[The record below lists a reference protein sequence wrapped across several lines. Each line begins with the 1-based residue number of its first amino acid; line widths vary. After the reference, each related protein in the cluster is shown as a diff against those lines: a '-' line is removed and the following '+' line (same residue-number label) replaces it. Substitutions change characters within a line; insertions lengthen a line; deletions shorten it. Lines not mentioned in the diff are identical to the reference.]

1 MTNSSWTSVKF
12 IFEHYLN
19 QDVLACGLA
28 TGAVH
33 LYDGVDWNKT
43 AQLQVSNDFTDLL
56 FKYRQFG

>member
-1 MTNSSWTSVKF
+1 MTNSSWTNVKF

-56 FKYRQFG
+56 FK